1 MAKAKRKRDKGKVD
15 LQSDEIVV
23 GFNLKMSQESVLDT
37 QLGVELMVNTGPSS
51 PCYASVEGDVIEKPR
66 NLLENRTPLEETC
79 VAVIQAVKAG
89 SLSSGLR
96 VALVHALATDDP
108 GMSRDSRVALLT
120 SVMPCLEPLLNL
132 AEEDLDCL
140 FCMEPVDLHDPSSR
154 YVTCCPGAR
163 FACGGCV
170 AVSRGPRHPHA
181 LEVEVGL
188 VRLAAAVQKCLGS
201 M

>member
-1 MAKAKRKRDKGKVD
+1 
-15 LQSDEIVV
+15 
-23 GFNLKMSQESVLDT
+23 
-37 QLGVELMVNTGPSS
+37 MVNTGPTS
-51 PCYASVEGDVIEKPR
+51 PCNASAEGYVIEKPR
-66 NLLENRTPLEETC
+66 ILLENPTPLEEVC
-79 VAVIQAVKAG
+79 LDVIQAVTAG
-89 SLSSGLR
+89 SLSSELR

-108 GMSRDSRVALLT
+108 GVSRESRAALLS

-132 AEEDLDCL
+132 AEEDRDCL
-140 FCMEPVDLHDPSSR
+140 FCIEPVDLHDPSSR

-170 AVSRGPRHPHA
+170 AVSRSPRHQHA